1 MSAPATAAAERTYTI
16 GEAARETGLTT
27 SALRF
32 YDREGLIPG
41 VARTGGGT
49 RRFTEDDLE
58 WVRYVERLKMSG
70 MPIKEIREYV
80 RLYFEGDS
88 TIEARRRM
96 VQARRR
102 EVLRQLEELQTT
114 LDFIDYKCWFYEVAA
129 AAGSCDAPRTMPLEQ
144 LPPRIRRIKESCGI
158 HRY

>member
-1 MSAPATAAAERTYTI
+1 MSAPAAVAQQVYTI

-32 YDREGLIPG
+32 YDREGLIPS
-41 VARTGGGT
+41 VARTGGGS

-58 WVRYVERLKMSG
+58 WIRYVERLKRSG

-102 EVLRQLEELQTT
+102 EVLRELEELQTT
-114 LDFIDYKCWFYEVAA
+114 LDYKCWFYEVAA
-129 AAGSCDAPRTMPLEQ
+129 AAGSCDAPRTMPLDQ
-144 LPPRIRRIKESCGI
+144 LPPRIRRIKEACGI